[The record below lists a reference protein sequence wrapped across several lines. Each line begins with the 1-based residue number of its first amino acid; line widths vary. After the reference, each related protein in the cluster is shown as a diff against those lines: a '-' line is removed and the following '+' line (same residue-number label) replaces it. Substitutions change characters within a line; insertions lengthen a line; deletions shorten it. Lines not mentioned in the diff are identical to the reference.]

1 VGGGE
6 YDPDNC
12 IKDRCVLSVFLA
24 IGFCSSPCPGDTS
37 GAARSTVTAFR
48 DCHLVEP
55 FRRCWHSTT
64 SPVIDTAAATTTGG
78 TWPCAGFAEKAGAS
92 FDKRL
97 IQIIAARS
105 ARLTTAAGKRR
116 AILAVASQQK
126 KKD

>member
-1 VGGGE
+1 LGNRYV
-6 YDPDNC
+6 
-12 IKDRCVLSVFLA
+12 
-24 IGFCSSPCPGDTS
+24 
-37 GAARSTVTAFR
+37 
-48 DCHLVEP
+48 
-55 FRRCWHSTT
+55 
-64 SPVIDTAAATTTGG
+64 
-78 TWPCAGFAEKAGAS
+78 AEKAGAS